1 MRARVALAVLVLVA
15 TLLAA
20 CGNDDSTTSTT
31 TTSGGKKENATKCA
45 DCPTY
50 GEGDTTI
57 TAAPGDDFVIELESN
72 PSTGYEW
79 TAKSSDTTVVDQVG
93 DEYVEP
99 DTDLLGAPGTQ
110 RLVFHPGATG
120 SATLTLRY
128 ARSFQ
133 PDDPDAR
140 ELSYAVTVA

>member
-1 MRARVALAVLVLVA
+1 MRPRVALVLLAMVA

-31 TTSGGKKENATKCA
+31 TTSAEKESTTKCA
-45 DCPTY
+45 GCPTY
-50 GEGDTTI
+50 GEADTTI
-57 TAAPGDDFVIELESN
+57 TTAAGDDFVIELESN
-72 PSTGYEW
+72 PSTGYDW
-79 TAKSSDTTVVDQVG
+79 TAESSDTAVVSEVG
-93 DEYVEP
+93 DEYVQP

-110 RLVFHPGATG
+110 RFVFHPGGAG

-140 ELSYAVTVA
+140 QLSYTVTVT